1 MMVAVCCFD
10 CTGYPVDTQI
20 AINSM
25 QTLDISSSPVATP
38 HAAHT
43 PLNNFQAGHHNE
55 GMDLDPNYDHAAN
68 PSPINSDSLNPNWY
82 TSDL

>member
-1 MMVAVCCFD
+1 MNDWFSYFA
-10 CTGYPVDTQI
+10 GYPVDTQM

-25 QTLDISSSPVATP
+25 QTLDISSSPAATP
-38 HAAHT
+38 HGHT

-55 GMDLDPNYDHAAN
+55 GMDLDPSYDQATN
-68 PSPINSDSLNPNWY
+68 PSPINSEPLNPNWY